1 MKVTTPCE
9 EAYRITIPVLRT
21 AIAKELI
28 ERGMPVIKA
37 SKIVGISATTY
48 EKNIKEKNGE
58 IEKVL
63 SDEEIKDMIEAL
75 VGRILANQTIEST
88 SFCLL
93 CSKTSKKIF
102 NLQSCPLS
110 EKFYLT

>member
-1 MKVTTPCE
+1 MKIVTPCE
-9 EAYRITIPVLRT
+9 EAYKVTIPVLRA
-21 AIAKELI
+21 AIAKELV
-28 ERGMPVIKA
+28 ERGMPVVRA

-48 EKNIKEKNGE
+48 EKNIKEKRGE

-63 SDEEIKDMIEAL
+63 SDDEIKDMIDAL

-93 CSKTSKKIF
+93 CSKVSRKIF
-102 NLQSCPLS
+102 GLTACPV
-110 EKFYLT
+110 Y